1 MNNKTALII
10 GASRGIGRAVAL
22 RLAQDGFDIVAT
34 CRSTIDALAE
44 LSVEIKA
51 IGRKCDTMAFDI
63 GDRQASE
70 QALQQYFIED
80 APDIIVYNAS
90 IARDGLFAFMPGEDW
105 DNVLHTNLDGFFNV
119 VKPLIFNMLYKKS
132 GRIIAM
138 TSASGQVGQP
148 GQINYSASK
157 AGLIGAVKSLAKEV
171 GKKGILVN
179 AVSPGF
185 IDTDM
190 TAEIPKDKVMPL
202 IPLKRIGSTADVA
215 GLVSFLCGPDSSY
228 IHGQVIAVNGGLVI

>member
-34 CRSTIDALAE
+34 CRSTIDALTE
-44 LSVEIKA
+44 LTNEIES
-51 IGRKCDTMAFDI
+51 IGRKCAPLAFDI
-63 GDRQASE
+63 SDRQASE
-70 QALQQYFIED
+70 QALQQYFAEA

-157 AGLIGAVKSLAKEV
+157 AGLIGADKS
-171 GKKGILVN
+171 
-179 AVSPGF
+179 
-185 IDTDM
+185 
-190 TAEIPKDKVMPL
+190 
-202 IPLKRIGSTADVA
+202 
-215 GLVSFLCGPDSSY
+215 
-228 IHGQVIAVNGGLVI
+228 